1 MLSKLPEQTMQMF
14 RFRISLRTVL
24 IASFLALGLI
34 LVAAYTLVAKEHFI
48 RGLDAAMAGNMEKA
62 ARTFS
67 EVIGAGESEQVRE
80 FSGFDVATQWSNLP
94 AYALRAFPNGPGKS
108 GQLLKQE
115 NSAWFSR
122 PKSIVFAMRD
132 DTAHGPLYLSQKVTP
147 RQASEV
153 LPQASRQNRVFTLTV
168 SMLVIGFVSIVGW
181 LLLWHVS
188 RPMAA
193 LRAWTHSLD
202 NEKLSHPVP
211 DFSYPELNEMAE
223 LIRNSLSSVQQ
234 AVDRERRFLRHA
246 SHELRTPISTI
257 RSNIELHRKLTQTRE
272 KLADEQSIVDRI
284 DRASL
289 TMKHLTETLLWLNH
303 EPDTPLQSE
312 AVDLP
317 ALIREL
323 AGEMSYLL
331 AGKPV
336 TMEISTTPLSCTVP
350 LVPARIILGNLIR
363 NAYQHCWEG
372 TVVIEQQGSRIS
384 ISNPVELEGPI
395 GYTKTAAN
403 TGYGLGLELT
413 TKLSQQI
420 GWHYTSTRHDNLHC
434 VTVEIGTR
442 LDN

>member
-80 FSGFDVATQWSNLP
+80 FSGFDVATQWSGMP
-94 AYALRAFPNGPGKS
+94 DYALQAFPNGPGKS

-115 NSAWFSR
+115 DSAWFSR

-132 DTAHGPLYLSQKVTP
+132 DTAYGPLYLSQKVTP

-153 LPQASRQNRVFTLTV
+153 LPQASRQNRAFTLTV
-168 SMLVIGFVSIVGW
+168 SILVIGFVSIVGW

-257 RSNIELHRKLTQTRE
+257 RSNIELHRKLTQKRE
-272 KLADEQSIVDRI
+272 KFEDDQKIVDRI

-323 AGEMSYLL
+323 TAEMSYLL

-336 TMEISTTPLSCTVP
+336 TIEISTTPLSCTVP

-384 ISNPVELEGPI
+384 ISNPVELEGAI
-395 GYTKTAAN
+395 GYTKTAEN

-413 TKLSQQI
+413 TKLSQRI
-420 GWHYTSTRHDNLHC
+420 GWHYTSSRHDNFHC

>member
-1 MLSKLPEQTMQMF
+1 MQMF

-24 IASFLALGLI
+24 IASFLALGFI

-115 NSAWFSR
+115 NSTWFSR

-168 SMLVIGFVSIVGW
+168 SILVIGFVSIVGW

-257 RSNIELHRKLTQTRE
+257 RSNIELQRKLTQKRE

-312 AVDLP
+312 VVDLSG
-317 ALIREL
+317 LIREL
-323 AGEMSYLL
+323 AAEMTYLL

-336 TMEISTTPLSCTVP
+336 TTEIHTSPYSCSVP

-363 NAYQHCWEG
+363 NAFQHCWEG
-372 TVVIEQQGSRIS
+372 TVVIEQQEDRVT
-384 ISNPVELEGPI
+384 ISNPVEPDAQNPSPASPE
-395 GYTKTAAN
+395 N

-413 TKLSQQI
+413 TSLSQRI
-420 GWHYTSTRHDNLHC
+420 GWHYTSSRHGNYHR
-434 VTVEIGTR
+434 VIVKIGPS
-442 LDN
+442 LDG

>member
-1 MLSKLPEQTMQMF
+1 MRRE
-14 RFRISLRTVL
+14 RISLRAVL
-24 IASFLALGLI
+24 IASFLALSLV
-34 LVAAYTLVAKEHFI
+34 LVAAYALVAKEHFI
-48 RGLDAAMAGNMEKA
+48 RGLDAAMAGNMEKT

-67 EVIGAGESEQVRE
+67 EVIGAEESEQVRE
-80 FSGFDVATQWSNLP
+80 FSGFDVATRWGGLP
-94 AYALRAFPNGPGKS
+94 DYALRAFPNGPGES

-115 NSAWFSR
+115 DSAWLSR
-122 PKSIVFAMRD
+122 PRSIIFAMRN
-132 DTAHGPLYLSQKVTP
+132 DTGHGPLYLSQKVTP
-147 RQASEV
+147 RGASEV
-153 LPQASRQNRVFTLTV
+153 LPQAARQNRAFTLTV
-168 SMLVIGFVSIVGW
+168 SLLVIGFVFIVGW

-193 LRAWTHSLD
+193 LRAWTRSLN

-223 LIRNSLSSVQQ
+223 LIRNSLSTVQQ

-257 RSNIELHRKLTQTRE
+257 RSNIELHRKLTQKRE
-272 KLADEQSIVDRI
+272 KFEDEQNIVDRI

-312 AVDLP
+312 VVDISE
-317 ALIREL
+317 LIKEL
-323 AGEMSYLL
+323 AAEMTYLL
-331 AGKPV
+331 VGKPV
-336 TMEISTTPLSCTVP
+336 TTEISTVPYSCTVP

-372 TVVIEQQGSRIS
+372 TVVIEQQEDRVTIN
-384 ISNPVELEGPI
+384 NPVEPDAQNPS
-395 GYTKTAAN
+395 TASSEN

-413 TKLSQQI
+413 TSLSQRI
-420 GWHYTSTRHDNLHC
+420 GWHYTSSRHGNYHR
-434 VTVEIGTR
+434 VIVEIGR
-442 LDN
+442 SLDG

>member
-1 MLSKLPEQTMQMF
+1 MPSNLREQAKQM
-14 RFRISLRTVL
+14 RRSGISLRAVL

-34 LVAAYTLVAKEHFI
+34 LALAYSLVSKEHFI

-67 EVIGAGESEQVRE
+67 EVFGAVESEQVRE
-80 FSGFDVATQWSNLP
+80 FSGFDVATQWSDMP
-94 AYALRAFPNGPGKS
+94 DYALRAFPNGPGKS
-108 GQLLKQE
+108 GQLFKQAD
-115 NSAWFSR
+115 SAWFSR

-132 DTAHGPLYLSQKVTP
+132 DTAHGPLYMSQNVTP

-153 LPQASRQNRVFTLTV
+153 LPQASRQNRVFALTV
-168 SMLVIGFVSIVGW
+168 SILVIGFVSIVGW

-188 RPMAA
+188 RPMTA

-202 NEKLSHPVP
+202 NEKLSDPVP

-223 LIRNSLSSVQQ
+223 LIRNSLSTVQQ
-234 AVDRERRFLRHA
+234 AVERERRFLRHA

-257 RSNIELHRKLTQTRE
+257 RSNIELQRKLTQKRE
-272 KLADEQSIVDRI
+272 KFEDEQSIVDRI

-312 AVDLP
+312 VVDLSE
-317 ALIREL
+317 LVREL
-323 AGEMSYLL
+323 AAEMSYLL

-336 TMEISTTPLSCTVP
+336 TTEISTSPYSCTVP

-372 TVVIEQQGSRIS
+372 IVVIDQKEDRVA
-384 ISNPVELEGPI
+384 ISNPAEPDVQNQSPASSE
-395 GYTKTAAN
+395 N

-413 TKLSQQI
+413 TTLSQRI
-420 GWHYTSTRHDNLHC
+420 GWHYTATRHENLHC
-434 VTVEIGTR
+434 VTVKIGTR
-442 LDN
+442 PEN